1 MKVKVYTVHSFAKT
15 SEGGNEAGVVIDAD
29 FLSEEEMQKIAEKVG
44 FSETAFVLHSD
55 LADYKVRF
63 FTPKEEVDLCGHATI
78 GTFFTMATLGYI
90 KPDNFTQETKAGIL
104 GIEIKEDLTVMM
116 NQPLPDFYETL
127 DKSEI
132 ADSLNIET
140 SNIHEDLSVQIVS
153 TGLRDIMVPVKSLDV
168 LSSIKPDFNKIIEIS
183 KKYHAVGYHVFSLET
198 RNTSTAC
205 CRNFAPLLAIPEES
219 ATGTSNG
226 ALGCYLY
233 QYGTIGFDQ
242 ASLMIIEQGY
252 TMNKPSEILVSLD
265 IEGNKITGVKVG
277 GSAQNLSSIELS
289 L

>member
-90 KPDNFTQETKAGIL
+90 KPGNYTQETKAGIL
-104 GIEIKEDLTVMM
+104 GIEIKKDLTIMM
-116 NQPLPDFYETL
+116 NQPLPDFFETL

-132 ADSLNIET
+132 ADSLNIEID
-140 SNIHEDLSVQIVS
+140 NIHEDLPVQIVS
-153 TGLRDIMVPVKSLDV
+153 TGLKDIMVPVKNLDV
-168 LSSIKPDFNKIIEIS
+168 LSSIKPDFNKVIEIS

-233 QYGTIGFDQ
+233 QYGLIAFNQT
-242 ASLMIIEQGY
+242 LPMIIEQGY
-252 TMNKPSEILVSLD
+252 AMNKPSEILVSLA
-265 IEGNKITGVKVG
+265 IEEKQITGVKVG
-277 GSAQNLSSIELS
+277 GSALNLSSFEIS

>member
-90 KPDNFTQETKAGIL
+90 KPGNYTQETKAGIL
-104 GIEIKEDLTVMM
+104 GIEIKKDLTIMM
-116 NQPLPDFYETL
+116 NQPLPGFFETL

-132 ADSLNIET
+132 ADSLNIEID
-140 SNIHEDLSVQIVS
+140 NIHEDLPVQIVS
-153 TGLRDIMVPVKSLDV
+153 TGLKDIMVPVKNLDV
-168 LSSIKPDFNKIIEIS
+168 LSSIKPDFNKVIEIS

-198 RNTSTAC
+198 RNASTVC
-205 CRNFAPLLAIPEES
+205 CRNFAPCS
-219 ATGTSNG
+219 RSRRK
-226 ALGCYLY
+226 ALPVHPMVL
-233 QYGTIGFDQ
+233 
-242 ASLMIIEQGY
+242 
-252 TMNKPSEILVSLD
+252 
-265 IEGNKITGVKVG
+265 
-277 GSAQNLSSIELS
+277 
-289 L
+289 